1 MNNLPYEIYEC
12 ILSNLK
18 VDIVINIINL
28 SKFYRLRIINK
39 SLKNIDN
46 VNDLFILK

>member
-1 MNNLPYEIYEC
+1 MNEIPYEIYEH

-39 SLKNIDN
+39 SFKKYIDN
-46 VNDLFILK
+46 VNDLIYF